1 MTAPENNS
9 HILWHD
15 ESCYFFSYVA
25 YHRHQSGRKT
35 VATCSHSRVCSVFL
49 VRPSQEKKHNPDRK
63 HTGLHKT
70 AWGRVVQSCAILY
83 TSPATLL
90 LKYDVSFFDNLSL
103 THSLW
108 LHFVIRWTS
117 CHPFWVYDNRLV
129 MKSIPQRAESIFL
142 THWEK
147 IKHHEFYSSVVLD
160 CIVYFFFCLG
170 VHDQDFLKN
179 VMGMLHL
186 KKTVHVKV
194 QCINPTSTDFESH
207 IKRLYH
213 K

>member
-103 THSLW
+103 TQ
-108 LHFVIRWTS
+108 FVI
-117 CHPFWVYDNRLV
+117 
-129 MKSIPQRAESIFL
+129 A
-142 THWEK
+142 
-147 IKHHEFYSSVVLD
+147 
-160 CIVYFFFCLG
+160 FCYKMNILSPILG
-170 VHDQDFLKN
+170 VWQSPRNEVD
-179 VMGMLHL
+179 
-186 KKTVHVKV
+186 TSESR
-194 QCINPTSTDFESH
+194 INLSDTLREN
-207 IKRLYH
+207 
-213 K
+213 